1 MVTHFFFCI
10 YFKLSIGVLKLYISF
25 FLTSYFWTLK
35 MSSFK
40 EISSLT
46 GWPAT
51 SLLNPSKLLFSSSIS
66 KGKNILKIIWIKFQ
80 KNIEWLSTYI
90 SFNILFHL
98 YFFDGNHDFHF
109 YENFDDF
116 HYQSCLKKSFQ
127 KSRPNL
133 IKLLSLD

>member
-66 KGKNILKIIWIKFQ
+66 KGKIYWKSYGLIFKKILSGWVLTSHLIFYFIYIFLTEIMIFIFMKILMISIIRAALRRAFKRVDLIWL
-80 KNIEWLSTYI
+80 NCC
-90 SFNILFHL
+90 H
-98 YFFDGNHDFHF
+98 
-109 YENFDDF
+109 
-116 HYQSCLKKSFQ
+116 
-127 KSRPNL
+127 
-133 IKLLSLD
+133 